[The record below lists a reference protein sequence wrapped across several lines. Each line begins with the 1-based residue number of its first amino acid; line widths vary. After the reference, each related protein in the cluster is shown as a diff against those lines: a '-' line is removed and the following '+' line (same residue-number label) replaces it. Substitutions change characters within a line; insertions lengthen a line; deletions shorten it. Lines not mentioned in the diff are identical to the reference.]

1 MPLRQH
7 STLSHNSVAYPKLCR
22 NNSNKIHP
30 KYLEAE
36 KIHRNFATSKVEVS
50 FLFHIA

>member
-7 STLSHNSVAYPKLCR
+7 STLYAHYVAYSPYRR
-22 NNSNKIHP
+22 NNSKKILRNS
-30 KYLEAE
+30 LESDE
-36 KIHRNFATSKVEVS
+36 IHRTFATSKVEVS

>member
-7 STLSHNSVAYPKLCR
+7 STLFLTFVAYSPYRR
-22 NNSNKIHP
+22 NNSNKIWV
-30 KYLEAE
+30 KSLESAE
-36 KIHRNFATSKVEVS
+36 IHRTFATSKVEVS

>member
-7 STLSHNSVAYPKLCR
+7 STLYAHYVAYSPYRR
-22 NNSNKIHP
+22 NNSNKILV
-30 KYLEAE
+30 KSLDSAE
-36 KIHRNFATSKVEVS
+36 IRLTFATSKVEVS